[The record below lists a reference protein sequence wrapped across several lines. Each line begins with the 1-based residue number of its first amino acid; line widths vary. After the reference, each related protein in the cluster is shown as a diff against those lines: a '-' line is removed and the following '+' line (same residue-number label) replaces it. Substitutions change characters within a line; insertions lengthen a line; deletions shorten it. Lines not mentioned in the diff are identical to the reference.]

1 MSLPILT
8 DQDVERVAR
17 AVVDLLRK
25 RDQEEEVEL
34 VTVAEL
40 AKRFSVSTDL
50 VYENADALGAVRL
63 GSRVLFDPKAAAD
76 RLVELNGSDTDEP
89 ARRSGKRKS
98 TRTDLLEIPE
108 GYE

>member
-1 MSLPILT
+1 MILT

-17 AVVDLLRK
+17 RVVDLLRK
-25 RDQEEEVEL
+25 RDKEEEVEL

-50 VYENADALGAVRL
+50 VYENADELGAVRL
-63 GSRVLFDPKAAAD
+63 GSRILFDPKAAAD
-76 RLVELNGSDTDEP
+76 RLVDLNSPDVAGASR
-89 ARRSGKRKS
+89 RRSGKRKS

-108 GYE
+108 DYK